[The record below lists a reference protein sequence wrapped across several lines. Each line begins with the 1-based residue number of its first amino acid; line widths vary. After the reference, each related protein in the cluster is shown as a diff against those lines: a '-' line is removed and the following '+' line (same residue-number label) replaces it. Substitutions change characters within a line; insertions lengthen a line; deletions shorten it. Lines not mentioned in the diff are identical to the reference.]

1 MMFIS
6 KGESSALIHCIR
18 SISLANRMIDGLHI
32 TMNVNKDFEIFLA
45 TAPGLESLLCDEVR
59 SKGFKQAKAIPGGVT
74 IQGGWPEVW
83 RANLWIRGAS
93 RVLARIDSFQVL
105 HLAQLDKHAHE
116 IPWGTII
123 APGTP
128 FRVEAV
134 CSKSRIYHEG
144 AAVERVEKA
153 MIKTLK
159 APHSPD
165 AEISVMVRIE
175 RDVCTISIDTSGEL
189 LHKRGYKQSI
199 NKAPMRENMAALFL
213 QQCGYKGTEPVYDP
227 MCGSG
232 TFVIEAAEI
241 AARLNPGRARHF
253 AFEQFV
259 NFDPAA
265 WERMKSVQ
273 RQAPADVHFY
283 GSDRDEGA
291 VNMSTEN
298 AARAGVTALT
308 EFKQQTIS
316 DIIPPAS
323 TPGLVIV
330 NPPYGT
336 RLGDK
341 TKLMPLYQTLGQV
354 LRTRFS
360 NWRIGIITTDVT
372 LAKATGLS
380 FLPTTAPVQHGGL
393 RVTLFHT
400 EPLT

>member
-1 MMFIS
+1 M
-6 KGESSALIHCIR
+6 
-18 SISLANRMIDGLHI
+18 SIS
-32 TMNVNKDFEIFLA
+32 KDFEIFLA
-45 TAPGLESLLCDEVR
+45 TAPGLEGVLYDEVR

-93 RVLARIDSFQVL
+93 RVLARIESFQVL
-105 HLAQLDKHAHE
+105 HLAQLDKRARE
-116 IPWGTII
+116 MAWGSILN
-123 APGTP
+123 PQTP
-128 FRVEAV
+128 FRVEVV

-144 AAVERVEKA
+144 AAAERIEKA
-153 MIKTLK
+153 IAETLN
-159 APHSPD
+159 APHAPD
-165 AEISVMVRIE
+165 ADITVMARIH
-175 RDVCTISIDTSGEL
+175 RDVCTISLDTSGEL
-189 LHKRGYKQSI
+189 LHRRGYKQSV

-213 QQCGYKGTEPVYDP
+213 QQCGYKGTEPVLDP

-253 AFEQFV
+253 AFEKFA

-265 WERMKSVQ
+265 WEAMRSVH
-273 RQAPADVHFY
+273 RQAASELHFY

-291 VNMSTEN
+291 VAMSREN
-298 AARAGVTALT
+298 AARAGVSALT
-308 EFKQQTIS
+308 EFEQRTIS
-316 DIIPPAS
+316 DLSPPTD

-336 RLGDK
+336 RIGDK
-341 TKLMPLYQTLGQV
+341 RKLMSLYQTLGDV
-354 LRTRFS
+354 LRARFS
-360 NWRIGIITTDVT
+360 NWRVGIITTDVA
-372 LAKATGLS
+372 LAKATSLP

-400 EPLT
+400 EPLA